1 MTIASCYY
9 KCAKAA
15 LILSGVV
22 QKVPGKKKIAKVVNF
37 AILVGEI
44 IPARVDISF
53 AESNL

>member
-22 QKVPGKKKIAKVVNF
+22 QKVPGKKKIAKIVNF